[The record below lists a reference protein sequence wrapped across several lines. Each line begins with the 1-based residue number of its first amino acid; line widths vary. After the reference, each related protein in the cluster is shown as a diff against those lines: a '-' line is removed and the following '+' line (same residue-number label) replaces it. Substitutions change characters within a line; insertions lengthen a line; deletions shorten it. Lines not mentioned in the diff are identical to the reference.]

1 MGKLLIGIVLL
12 GLLAGLVDMSLNEF
26 FAFDACLQTGQSTDA
41 CEGR

>member
-1 MGKLLIGIVLL
+1 MGKLLVGIALL
-12 GLLAGLVDMSLNEF
+12 GLLVGLVDLSLDEF